1 MSFHTYVYYTATVAL
16 FLIPNRNVHTL
27 HIVKGMD
34 VSSLFFFNF
43 RTLARVEKSH
53 VYENEV
59 AAQWNESNKMEYASS
74 SSQQLSQQSGSQSRA
89 DADANAAQT
98 ASATGVKQAGV
109 TQPVDYPVSQHSES
123 TSHTEYVN
131 VQRQIPA
138 ARSPHD
144 IILNDAANNIG
155 NNNAYEA
162 LNAEDIQ
169 RHSGDGDQ
177 LQYDSLQLQ

>member
-16 FLIPNRNVHTL
+16 FLILNRNERYWTFL
-27 HIVKGMD
+27 H
-34 VSSLFFFNF
+34 FFYF
-43 RTLARVEKSH
+43 RTLARAEQSN

-74 SSQQLSQQSGSQSRA
+74 SSQQLSEQPRSQSRA
-89 DADANAAQT
+89 DADAVAAQT

-109 TQPVDYPVSQHSES
+109 TQPGDESASQHIGS

-144 IILNDAANNIG
+144 VILSDAANNIG
-155 NNNAYEA
+155 SNNAYEA
-162 LNAEDIQ
+162 LNADDIQ

-177 LQYDSLQLQ
+177 LQYDNLQLQ